1 MKFLRFQY
9 HPHFL
14 FNALNT
20 VYFQIDET
28 NEAPRRT
35 IEMLSDLL
43 RYQLYGG
50 SQKVPVQ
57 KEIDY
62 LRTYMNMQKLRMSER
77 LRLDV
82 SFSPSLCEQPVYP
95 LLFLPLVEN
104 AFKYVGGDYRIDYRM
119 TDEAGKILFEITNSL
134 PPLPP
139 SPSGK
144 KGIGL
149 ENLKRRLELLYPEKH
164 SLVVKKE
171 PELYSVKLMIEIDTL

>member
-1 MKFLRFQY
+1 M
-9 HPHFL
+9 
-14 FNALNT
+14 
-20 VYFQIDET
+20 
-28 NEAPRRT
+28 
-35 IEMLSDLL
+35 
-43 RYQLYGG
+43 
-50 SQKVPVQ
+50 
-57 KEIDY
+57 
-62 LRTYMNMQKLRMSER
+62 
-77 LRLDV
+77 
-82 SFSPSLCEQPVYP
+82 
-95 LLFLPLVEN
+95 EN